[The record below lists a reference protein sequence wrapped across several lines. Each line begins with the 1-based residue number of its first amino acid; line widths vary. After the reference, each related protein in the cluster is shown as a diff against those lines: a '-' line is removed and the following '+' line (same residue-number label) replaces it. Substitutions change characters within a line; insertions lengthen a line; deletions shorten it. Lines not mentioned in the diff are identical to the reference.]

1 MHACPQCQSDRLVNN
16 GSVAGKPKKLCKRCG
31 FQFTRTTPR
40 GKPLTTK
47 INAVLFYLSGIS
59 MHRIA
64 FLLRVSAQSVLNWI
78 RTFAKAHEEKPEP
91 AGKTIV
97 LQLDEMWHYLK
108 RKRQKLWIWKAL
120 DHDTGQLLDWEC
132 GRRDKATLEKLVD
145 RLAQWDVKLYC
156 TDQWGT
162 YASVIPQD
170 TRMQSQAMTHAI
182 ERPPGRQ
189 RHGFGRFKRKSIMVS
204 KSKEMVDLTTALFAK
219 FWVNGNQDKLISLL
233 D

>member
-1 MHACPQCQSDRLVNN
+1 
-16 GSVAGKPKKLCKRCG
+16 
-31 FQFTRTTPR
+31 
-40 GKPLTTK
+40 
-47 INAVLFYLSGIS
+47 

-78 RTFAKAHEEKPEP
+78 RTFAKAHGEKPEP
-91 AGKTIV
+91 AGQTIV

-120 DHDTGQLLDWEC
+120 DHESGQLLDWEC
-132 GRRDKATLEKLVD
+132 GRRDKATLKKLVD
-145 RLAQWDVKLYC
+145 RLAPWHVKLYC

-170 TRMQSQAMTHAI
+170 KLLQSKATTHAI
-182 ERPPGRQ
+182 ERNHCRQ
-189 RHGFGRFKRKSIMVS
+189 RHWFGRFKRKSIIVS
-204 KSKEMVDLTTALFAK
+204 KSKEMVDLTMALFAR
-219 FWVNGNQDKLISLL
+219 FWVNGNQDELMSLL